1 MTSPLYRATLLS
13 LALALT
19 SCTHTTAPSPEN
31 PAMSLSASPAA
42 HYDLAVV
49 GATPAGITAAIAAAR
64 EGASVVLLERS
75 THIGGLPANGLGA
88 TDIKTRAATGG
99 LFREFVGRVRR
110 HYETTYGPDS
120 QQLRD
125 CREGYRFEPSVAEE
139 ILETM
144 LTEHLLIAVRR
155 GRQFDAMPERV
166 TLDGPRLCEIHV
178 LDRATGKLEAYRAGT
193 FIDATYE
200 GDLAA
205 AAGVPFRVGREGRDE
220 YGEPMA
226 GRIYKVWTGG
236 VGEGSTGEADEAI
249 QAYNYRLCLTADP
262 ARRVPVTKPATYNRA
277 DFASLVDDLRL
288 DRAPVPPGY
297 NHWEQDWGG
306 LGRVLN
312 ISKLPNGKT
321 DANNQHAAFLSSDLP
336 EENWPWPTADWAW
349 RDAFAAHLR
358 DYILGLIWFAQNDPE
373 LPEDSRQR
381 ASKWGLSRDEY
392 TDNAHFPRQVYVREA
407 RRIRGLHTFTAH
419 DATPVGPGLRPP
431 VHADSVTASHYEID
445 SHACRKREPE
455 RVHLDGFLS
464 YPTAPY
470 TVPYRVMVPERVDGL
485 LVPVAVSA
493 SHVGY
498 GTLRME
504 PCWMALGEAA
514 GLAAVLSQRA
524 GVAVR
529 DVPVTALQERLLD
542 HGAVLAYVADVGVDD
557 PRFRAVQRQVLE
569 GRLPGFALEPALNNE
584 GGAKQPKPHAKPRR
598 REGGADAGKE

>member
-1 MTSPLYRATLLS
+1 VSSVTPTR
-13 LALALT
+13 
-19 SCTHTTAPSPEN
+19 
-31 PAMSLSASPAA
+31 
-42 HYDLAVV
+42 YDLVVV

-64 EGASVVLLERS
+64 EGAAVVLLERS
-75 THIGGLPANGLGA
+75 AHIGGLPANGLGA

-99 LFREFVGRVRR
+99 LFREFVTRVRR

-120 QQLRD
+120 PQLRD
-125 CREGYRFEPSVAEE
+125 CRDGYRFEPAVAEAT
-139 ILETM
+139 LEAM
-144 LTEHLLIAVRR
+144 LAEYPGIVVRR
-155 GRQFDAMPERV
+155 NRQFDALPERV
-166 TLDGPRLCEIHV
+166 TLDGQRLREV
-178 LDRATGKLEAYRAGT
+178 RMLDRTTGQLEAYAGKT
-193 FIDATYE
+193 FVDATYE

-220 YGEPMA
+220 YDEPMA
-226 GRIYKVWTGG
+226 GRIYKVWTSE
-236 VGEGSTGEADEAI
+236 VGEGSTGEADDAI

-262 ARRVPVTKPATYNRA
+262 AQMIPIAKPDAYNRA
-277 DFASLVDDLRL
+277 DYASLVEDIRL

-297 NHWEQDWGG
+297 HHWEQDWNG

-349 RDAFAAHLR
+349 RDRFAARLR

-373 LPEDSRQR
+373 LPEAFRQK
-381 ASKWGLSRDEY
+381 ASKWGLAKDAY
-392 TDNAHFPRQVYVREA
+392 TDNGHFPRQVYVREA
-407 RRIRGLHTFTAH
+407 RRIRGEYTFTAR

-445 SHACRKREPE
+445 SHACRKREPG

-464 YPTAPY
+464 YSTAPY
-470 TVPYRVMVPERVDGL
+470 TVPYRVMVPQKIDGL

-493 SHVGY
+493 SHVGF

-524 GVAVR
+524 GVEAR
-529 DVPVTALQERLLD
+529 NLQVTKLQDRLLD
-542 HGAVLAYVADVGVDD
+542 HGAVLAYVSDVGVGD
-557 PRFRAVQRQVLE
+557 PRFRAVQRQVLA
-569 GRLPGFALEPALNNE
+569 GRLPGLALDPAARPE
-584 GGAKQPKPHAKPRR
+584 GGT
-598 REGGADAGKE
+598 DASQ